1 MSNRAA
7 SFERTKKLEENI
19 LGGFKDSNEK
29 RYANWKKE
37 DPEAF
42 EKIVLESLPKQCSLT
57 EMKGYIAEM
66 KAVYRKEMARR
77 FDEEEEQITV

>member
-1 MSNRAA
+1 MSNGAA
-7 SFERTKKLEENI
+7 YQRNKKLEENI
-19 LGGFKDSNEK
+19 LGSFKDTHEK
-29 RYANWKKE
+29 RYATWKNE